1 MEERC
6 DRRSHA
12 VCKLLSALPCID
24 KVKSRQLKIVAIS
37 YNVYHWFAASIEVAI
52 ERRTPHGYDV
62 RRKRLDHRR
71 RSLA

>member
-1 MEERC
+1 
-6 DRRSHA
+6 
-12 VCKLLSALPCID
+12 
-24 KVKSRQLKIVAIS
+24 VKSRQLKIVAIS